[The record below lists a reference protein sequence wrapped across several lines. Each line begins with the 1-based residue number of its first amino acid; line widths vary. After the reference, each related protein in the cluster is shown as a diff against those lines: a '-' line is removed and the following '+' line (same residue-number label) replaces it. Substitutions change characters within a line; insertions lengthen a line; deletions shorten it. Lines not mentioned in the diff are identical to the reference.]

1 MTASYVE
8 ALLGILLSAVLT
20 ENFILVKFYGICP
33 FMGVSK
39 KIDTALGMGM
49 AVTFV
54 MALASAACFVVNKL
68 LVALGL
74 SYMQTVAFILVIAS
88 IVQVVEMFLKKAVPA
103 LYKALGVFLP
113 LITTNCAVL
122 GVVLVNVQNNYNFLI
137 SVINGAAGGLGF
149 TLAIVLFASLRE
161 RVDKAE
167 CPESFKGYPL
177 ALIAA
182 GFLAL
187 AFMGFSGL
195 SIS

>member
-1 MTASYVE
+1 ME
-8 ALLGILLSAVLT
+8 AIIGILIAAILSQ
-20 ENFILVKFYGICP
+20 NFILVKFYGICP

-54 MALASAACFVVNKL
+54 MALASAVCWLINEL
-68 LVALGL
+68 LVMLGVQ
-74 SYMQTVAFILVIAS
+74 YMQTVAFILVIAS
-88 IVQVVEMFLKKAVPA
+88 LVQVVEMFLKKYVPA

-122 GVVLVNVQNNYNFLI
+122 GVVLVNVQQGYNFLL
-137 SVINGAAGGLGF
+137 STVNGAAGGLGF
-149 TLAIVLFASLRE
+149 TVAIVLFASVRE
-161 RVDKAE
+161 RVSKAD
-167 CPESFKGYPL
+167 CPECFKGFPI

-182 GFLAL
+182 GLLAL

-195 SIS
+195 SIF

>member
-1 MTASYVE
+1 MMAE
-8 ALLGILLSAVLT
+8 IMGILIAALLSQ
-20 ENFILVKFYGICP
+20 NFILVKFYGICP

-54 MALASAACFVVNKL
+54 MALASAACYGVNL
-68 LVALGL
+68 ILIALNL
-74 SYMQTVAFILVIAS
+74 EYMQTVAFILVIAS
-88 IVQVVEMFLKKAVPA
+88 IVQVVEMFLKKMVPA

-122 GVVLVNVQNNYNFLI
+122 GVVLVNVQNGYNFLI

-149 TLAIVLFASLRE
+149 TLAIVLFASIRE
-161 RVDKAE
+161 RVDKANPPK
-167 CPESFKGYPL
+167 CFQGFPI

-182 GFLAL
+182 GLLAL

-195 SIS
+195 KIF

>member
-1 MTASYVE
+1 MEANAILGIIIA
-8 ALLGILLSAVLT
+8 ALLSQ
-20 ENFILVKFYGICP
+20 NFILVKFYGICP

>member
-1 MTASYVE
+1 MEYMK
-8 ALLGILLSAVLT
+8 ALVGILIAAILS

-54 MALASAACFVVNKL
+54 MALASAACWAVDTFIL
-68 LVALGL
+68 RTLGL
-74 SYMQTVAFILVIAS
+74 EYMQTVAFILVIAS
-88 IVQVVEMFLKKAVPA
+88 IVQVVEMFLKKSVPA
-103 LYKALGVFLP
+103 LYKALGIFLP

-122 GVVLVNVQNNYNFLI
+122 GVALVNGQKGYDFLQ
-137 SVINGAAGGLGF
+137 SVLNGACGGLGF
-149 TLAIVLFASLRE
+149 TVAIVLFASIRE

-167 CPESFKGYPL
+167 SPVSFKGYPL
-177 ALIAA
+177 TLVAA
-182 GFLAL
+182 GLLAL

-195 SIS
+195 KIF

>member
-1 MTASYVE
+1 MEYIQSLV
-8 ALLGILLSAVLT
+8 GILVAAILS

-54 MALASAACFVVNKL
+54 MALASAATYAVYYL
-68 LVALGL
+68 MLVPLGL
-74 SYMQTVAFILVIAS
+74 QYLQTLAFILVIAS

-103 LYKALGVFLP
+103 LYKALGIFLP

-122 GVVLVNVQNNYNFLI
+122 GVALLNVQKGYDFLQ
-137 SVINGAAGGLGF
+137 SVLFGICGGLGF
-149 TLAIVLFASLRE
+149 TLSIVLFASVRE
-161 RVDKAE
+161 RVEKSD
-167 CPESFKGYPL
+167 CPACFKGFPL
-177 ALIAA
+177 TLIAA
-182 GFLAL
+182 GLLAL

-195 SIS
+195 KIF

>member
-1 MTASYVE
+1 MDNGYIQ

-20 ENFILVKFYGICP
+20 ENFILVKFMGICP

-54 MALASAACFVVNKL
+54 MALASAACFGVNL
-68 LVALGL
+68 LLGETYA
-74 SYMQTVAFILVIAS
+74 YMQTVVFILVIAAL
-88 IVQVVEMFLKKAVPA
+88 VQVVEMFLKKFVPA

-122 GVVLVNVQNNYNFLI
+122 GVVLVNVQEGYDFLQ

-161 RVDKAE
+161 RVAKSD
-167 CPESFKGYPL
+167 CPL
-177 ALIAA
+177 AFQCVPITLIAA
-182 GFLAL
+182 GLLAL

-195 SIS
+195 NIF

>member
-1 MTASYVE
+1 MAQQIIGIIIA
-8 ALLGILLSAVLT
+8 ALLSQ
-20 ENFILVKFYGICP
+20 NFILVKFYGICP

-54 MALASAACFVVNKL
+54 MALASAACFAVNKL
-68 LVALGL
+68 LVAWNLQ
-74 SYMQTVAFILVIAS
+74 YMQTVAFILVIAS

-122 GVVLVNVQNNYNFLI
+122 GVVLVNVQNNYSFLI

-149 TLAIVLFASLRE
+149 TLAIVLFASIRE
-161 RVDKAE
+161 RVDKANP
-167 CPESFKGYPL
+167 PESFRGYPL

>member
-1 MTASYVE
+1 MELDVQ

-54 MALASAACFVVNKL
+54 MALAAAACYAVNEL
-68 LVALGL
+68 LLIPMEL
-74 SYMQTVAFILVIAS
+74 EYMQTIAFILVIAS
-88 IVQVVEMFLKKAVPA
+88 LVQVVEMFLKKFVPA
-103 LYKALGVFLP
+103 LYKALGVYLP

-122 GVVLVNVQNNYNFLI
+122 GVVLVNVQKGYGFLA
-137 SVINGAAGGLGF
+137 SVVNGACGGLGF
-149 TLAIVLFASLRE
+149 TLSIVLFASIRE
-161 RVDKAE
+161 RVDKTD
-167 CPESFKGYPL
+167 CPEAFKGFPIT
-177 ALIAA
+177 LISA
-182 GFLAL
+182 GLLAL

-195 SIS
+195 KIF

>member
-1 MTASYVE
+1 MATE
-8 ALLGILLSAVLT
+8 ILGILIAAILSQ
-20 ENFILVKFYGICP
+20 NFILVKFYGICP

-54 MALASAACFVVNKL
+54 MALASAACWAINL
-68 LVALGL
+68 LLIAMNVT
-74 SYMQTVAFILVIAS
+74 YMQTVAFILVIAAL
-88 IVQVVEMFLKKAVPA
+88 VQVVEMFLKKYVPA

-122 GVVLVNVQNNYNFLI
+122 GVVLVNVQEGYNFLL
-137 SVINGAAGGLGF
+137 STVNGAAGGLGF
-149 TLAIVLFASLRE
+149 TLSIVLFASVRE
-161 RVDKAE
+161 RLDKAD
-167 CPESFKGYPL
+167 CPACFKGFPI

-182 GFLAL
+182 GLLAL

-195 SIS
+195 SIT